1 EWHKRIGSFDGE
13 WHKRI
18 GSFEFENLSDKNELN
33 KKAKEFLTQAM
44 DLRDNDLN
52 NKSPLKMKM

>member
-1 EWHKRIGSFDGE
+1 